1 MSTVET
7 TGSTTTDALVVVRR
21 EPGPAERDPKRH
33 HARRR
38 TIELTLAI
46 GVPVLA
52 VVFWQAASEFGWI
65 NSGLYPSPTD
75 LLWRVPDL
83 FGDQPGGHMG
93 ADIWASV
100 VRVLWGY
107 LWGSLLGLVL
117 GYWMGMSRL
126 ARAALEPTLNAL
138 YTVPKLA
145 LIGVFLLILGFNE
158 RPIIVVIAL
167 TVFFFVWISTMAAVM
182 SVPKGFREAAISF
195 GASRWQLFR
204 QVLLP
209 GSLPQVFVGLR
220 VAAGVTVLTVIG
232 VEFVFAP
239 GGKGIGYRI
248 NLGRQVLD
256 PGQMYV
262 AIIIASLL
270 GVLFVWIVRR
280 IGRLVAPWARED
292 EGSDLA

>member
-1 MSTVET
+1 MSAPE
-7 TGSTTTDALVVVRR
+7 STQMVVVHRR
-21 EPGPAERDPKRH
+21 PGPAEVDPRRH
-33 HARRR
+33 HTRRR
-38 TIELTLAI
+38 TLELSLAI
-46 GVPVLA
+46 GVPVAAL
-52 VVFWQAASEFGWI
+52 VLWQVASESGWI
-65 NSGLYPSPTD
+65 NNGLYPSPTD
-75 LLWRVPDL
+75 LIWRTPEL
-83 FGDQPGGHMG
+83 FRDIPGGRMG

-100 VRVLWGY
+100 KRILWGY
-107 LWGSLLGLVL
+107 AWGAGTGLLL

-126 ARAALEPTLNAL
+126 ARAALEPLLSAL

-158 RPIIVVIAL
+158 RPIITVIAL

-182 SVPKGFREAAISF
+182 AVPQGFREAAVSF
-195 GASRWQLFR
+195 GASRWQMFR

-232 VEFVFAP
+232 IEFVYAP
-239 GGKGIGYRI
+239 GSQGLGYRI
-248 NLGRQVLD
+248 NMARQILD

-262 AIIIASLL
+262 AVVIASLL

-280 IGRLVAPWARED
+280 IGRLVAPWSNED
-292 EGSDLA
+292 EGSALA

>member
-1 MSTVET
+1 MTAPDPRSM
-7 TGSTTTDALVVVRR
+7 VVVTRR
-21 EPGPAERDPKRH
+21 PGPAETDPRRH
-33 HARRR
+33 QRRR
-38 TIELTLAI
+38 RSLELTLAI

-52 VVFWQAASEFGWI
+52 LALWQLASEAEWI

-75 LLWRVPDL
+75 LLWRTPEL
-83 FGDQPGGHMG
+83 FEDIPGGRLG
-93 ADIWASV
+93 ADVWASV
-100 VRVLWGY
+100 RRILWGY
-107 LWGSLLGLVL
+107 AWGAGTGLVL

-126 ARAALEPTLNAL
+126 TRAALEPLLSAL

-158 RPIIVVIAL
+158 RPIITVIAL

-182 SVPKGFREAAISF
+182 AVPQGFREAAVSF
-195 GASRWQLFR
+195 GASRWQMFR

-209 GSLPQVFVGLR
+209 GSMPQVFVGLR

-232 VEFVFAP
+232 IEFVYAP
-239 GGKGIGYRI
+239 GGQGLGYRI
-248 NLGRQVLD
+248 NMARQILD

-262 AIIIASLL
+262 GVVIASVL

-280 IGRLVAPWARED
+280 IGRLVTPWSTED
-292 EGSDLA
+292 EGSALA

>member
-1 MSTVET
+1 MTQ
-7 TGSTTTDALVVVRR
+7 TTDATQELVVVRR
-21 EPGPAERDPKRH
+21 EPGPAERDPRRH

-38 TIELTLAI
+38 RIELSLAI
-46 GVPVLA
+46 GVPVVA
-52 VVFWQAASEFGWI
+52 IAFWQLASELGWI

-93 ADIWASV
+93 SDLWASI

-107 LWGSLLGLVL
+107 LWGALFGLVL

-126 ARAALEPTLNAL
+126 ARVALEPTLNAL

-182 SVPKGFREAAISF
+182 AVPKGFREAAISF

-204 QVLLP
+204 QVILP
-209 GSLPQVFVGLR
+209 ASMPQVFVGLR

-239 GGKGIGYRI
+239 GGRGIGYRI
-248 NLGRQVLD
+248 NLGRQILD

-270 GVLFVWIVRR
+270 GVLFVWAVRR
-280 IGRLVAPWARED
+280 IGRLVAPWSRED
-292 EGSDLA
+292 EGVDLP